1 MSLLTTTF
9 ESYLPLF
16 FFLLLTTLLVAALIA
31 VSRLIGNRTHSKVK
45 DMPYECGNVPSGSSR
60 QRFSVKF
67 YLVAVL
73 FILFDVEAVFLYPW
87 ALTLRSLG
95 FYGLI
100 AMLVFLGVLGLG
112 LAYVWR
118 KGALDWT

>member
-1 MSLLTTTF
+1 MLLTSSYTGYLSLL
-9 ESYLPLF
+9 
-16 FFLLLTTLLVAALIA
+16 FFLFLAVAVPAVLVVL
-31 VSRLIGNRTHSKVK
+31 SRLIGNRTHGAVK
-45 DMPYECGNVPSGSSR
+45 DMPYECGNLPSGSSR

-87 ALTLRSLG
+87 AVTLRALG
-95 FYGLI
+95 LYGLC
-100 AMLVFLGVLGLG
+100 AMLVFIGVLALG

-118 KGALDWT
+118 KGALDWN